1 MSCVVPER
9 TETPMSCVVPED
21 DLDADELRGARQD
34 QDVDER
40 CDIRE
45 VQDTDAAVCDRPR
58 KDHCRSEAGSQSL
71 MGQLGARPSY

>member
-9 TETPMSCVVPED
+9 KETPMSCVVPIE
-21 DLDADELRGARQD
+21 D

-58 KDHCRSEAGSQSL
+58 SWITVFDGTAWCQT
-71 MGQLGARPSY
+71 